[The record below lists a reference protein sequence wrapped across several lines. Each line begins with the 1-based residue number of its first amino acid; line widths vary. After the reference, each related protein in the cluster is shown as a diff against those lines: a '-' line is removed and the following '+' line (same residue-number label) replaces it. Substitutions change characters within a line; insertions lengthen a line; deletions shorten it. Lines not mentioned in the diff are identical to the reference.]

1 MACSRP
7 TLRAEKAGD
16 AMLVIAAGEFDASCT
31 EAVVRLADHPLNRNR
46 RIIVDLAG
54 ITYLDSNG
62 VYALIALQQRTLGFQ
77 LRNPNPAVADVLRL
91 AGLDVWFDPLT

>member
-1 MACSRP
+1 MACSRL
-7 TLRAEKAGD
+7 TLRVEKAGD
-16 AMLVIAAGEFDASCT
+16 AMLVLAAGEFDASRA
-31 EAVVRLADHPLNRNR
+31 EAVVRLADHPLNRSR

-77 LRNPNPAVADVLRL
+77 LRNPSPAVADVLRL
-91 AGLDVWFDPLT
+91 AGLDVWFNPLN